1 MEGRGRG
8 RERGGGEGEGEGWRG
23 GRVVIPLVERD
34 LSTIKIFP
42 SCYNIFLKQRNY
54 SVVLIGIYSIL
65 QKRSLHTFSSHSN
78 YALQLA

>member
-1 MEGRGRG
+1 M
-8 RERGGGEGEGEGWRG
+8 
-23 GRVVIPLVERD
+23 VIPLVERD
-34 LSTIKIFP
+34 LSKIKILP
-42 SCYNIFLKQRNY
+42 SCYNTIAYNTFLKQRNY